1 MKNML
6 QQYFPMIRTK
16 GELMSEIKKRS
27 VLSREFYSWKQEAR
41 KEFID
46 FCTGAKGVKM
56 MYDFIS
62 KEILNPEVVPER
74 VDELLSLLLGQEVH
88 VKDVLPNDGTRIAD
102 ESALVIMDIVVELQD
117 KSIVNLEVQ
126 KIGYKF
132 PGARSAC
139 YSADLLMRQYKKV
152 RSKRKKKFNYN
163 DIKDVYTIVL
173 FEQSP
178 GAFHEF
184 PDNYLH
190 QFHQCSN
197 TGLKLNL
204 LQKYLFVPLDI
215 FLDSLQYKDIKIQ
228 NRLDAWLAFLGSDAP
243 EIIIDII
250 EQYPDFK
257 EMYQQVYDICRNI
270 EEVMGMFSKELLE
283 MDRNTV
289 ELMIDEMQDEI
300 KQQKEVIEKKDTII
314 QKNEA
319 ALKEKDEALQQ
330 NKKVIQQKDS
340 ELQEMQEKMK
350 ELQEQLEQLQK

>member
-16 GELMSEIKKRS
+16 EELMSEIKKRS

-56 MYDFIS
+56 MYDFVS

-228 NRLDAWLAFLGSDAP
+228 NRLDAWLAFLGSDDP

-300 KQQKEVIEKKDTII
+300 KQQKEVIE
-314 QKNEA
+314 
-319 ALKEKDEALQQ
+319 Q
-330 NKKVIQQKDS
+330 NKEVIRESKEVIQQKDR
-340 ELQEMQEKMK
+340 ELQEMQQKMK
-350 ELQEQLEQLQK
+350 ELQEELERTKGLK

>member
-16 GELMSEIKKRS
+16 EELMSEIKKSS
-27 VLSREFYSWKQEAR
+27 VLCREFYRWKQEAR

-190 QFHQCSN
+190 QFQQCSN

-204 LQKYLFVPLDI
+204 LQKYLFIPLDI
-215 FLDSLQYKDIKIQ
+215 FLKSLQYKDIKIQ
-228 NRLDAWLAFLGSDAP
+228 NRLDAWLAFLGSDDP

-300 KQQKEVIEKKDTII
+300 KQQKEVIE
-314 QKNEA
+314 
-319 ALKEKDEALQQ
+319 Q
-330 NKKVIQQKDS
+330 NKEVIRESKEVIQQKDS
-340 ELQEMQEKMK
+340 ELQEMQQKIK
-350 ELQEQLEQLQK
+350 ELQEELERTKGLK

>member
-16 GELMSEIKKRS
+16 EELMSEIKKRS

-41 KEFID
+41 KEFVD

-152 RSKRKKKFNYN
+152 RGKRKKKFNYN

-215 FLDSLQYKDIKIQ
+215 FLKSLQYKDIKIQ
-228 NRLDAWLAFLGSDAP
+228 NRLDAWLAFLGSDDP

-257 EMYQQVYDICRNI
+257 KMYQQVYDICRNI

-283 MDRNTV
+283 MDKNTV

-300 KQQKEVIEKKDTII
+300 KQQKEVIE
-314 QKNEA
+314 
-319 ALKEKDEALQQ
+319 Q
-330 NKKVIQQKDS
+330 NKEVIRESKEVIQQKDS
-340 ELQEMQEKMK
+340 ELQEMQQKIK
-350 ELQEQLEQLQK
+350 ELQEELERTKGLKQL

>member
-16 GELMSEIKKRS
+16 EELMSEIKKS
-27 VLSREFYSWKQEAR
+27 SALSREFYSWEEDAR
-41 KEFID
+41 KEFVD

-62 KEILNPEVVPER
+62 KEILNPETVPER

-178 GAFHEF
+178 GVFHEF
-184 PDNYLH
+184 PDDYLH

-228 NRLDAWLAFLGSDAP
+228 NRLDAWLAFLGSDDP

-250 EQYPDFK
+250 ERYPDFK

-283 MDRNTV
+283 MDKNTV

-300 KQQKEVIEKKDTII
+300 KQQKEVIEEKDTII

-319 ALKEKDEALQQ
+319 ALKEKDETL
-330 NKKVIQQKDS
+330 QQKDS
-340 ELQEMQEKMK
+340 ELQEMQQKMK
-350 ELQEQLEQLQK
+350 EMQKQLEQLQK

>member
-16 GELMSEIKKRS
+16 EELMSEVKKS
-27 VLSREFYSWKQEAR
+27 SALSREFYSWEEDAR
-41 KEFID
+41 KEFVD

-62 KEILNPEVVPER
+62 KEILNPETVPER

-88 VKDVLPNDGTRIAD
+88 VRDVLPNDGTRIAD

-173 FEQSP
+173 FEHSP

-215 FLDSLQYKDIKIQ
+215 FLKSLQYKDIKIQ
-228 NRLDAWLAFLGSDAP
+228 NRLDAWLAFLGSDDP
-243 EIIIDII
+243 EIIINII
-250 EQYPDFK
+250 EKYPDFK

-283 MDRNTV
+283 MDKNTV

-300 KQQKEVIEKKDTII
+300 KQKNIELQEKD
-314 QKNEA
+314 A
-319 ALKEKDEALQQ
+319 ALQHKETALQQ
-330 NKKVIQQKDS
+330 KDN
-340 ELQEMQEKMK
+340 ELQEMQQKMK
-350 ELQEQLEQLQK
+350 ELQEQLERLQK

>member
-16 GELMSEIKKRS
+16 EGLMSEIKKSS
-27 VLSREFYSWKQEAR
+27 VLSKVFYSWEEEAR
-41 KEFID
+41 KEFVD

-62 KEILNPEVVPER
+62 KEILNPETVPER

-215 FLDSLQYKDIKIQ
+215 FLKSLQYKDSKIQ
-228 NRLDAWLAFLGSDAP
+228 SRLDAWLAFLGSDDP
-243 EIIIDII
+243 EIIINII
-250 EQYPDFK
+250 EKYPDFK

-283 MDRNTV
+283 MDKNTV

-300 KQQKEVIEKKDTII
+300 KQQKEVIE
-314 QKNEA
+314 
-319 ALKEKDEALQQ
+319 Q
-330 NKKVIQQKDS
+330 NKEVIRESKEVIQQKDN
-340 ELQEMQEKMK
+340 ELQEMQQKMK
-350 ELQEQLEQLQK
+350 ELQKQLERLQK

>member
-16 GELMSEIKKRS
+16 DERMSEIKKRS
-27 VLSREFYSWKQEAR
+27 ILSREFYSWKQEAR

-62 KEILNPEVVPER
+62 KEILNPEIVPER
-74 VDELLSLLLGQEVH
+74 VDELLSLLLGQEVR

-152 RSKRKKKFNYN
+152 RGKRKKKFNYN

-228 NRLDAWLAFLGSDAP
+228 NRLDAWLAFLGSDDP

-300 KQQKEVIEKKDTII
+300 KQQKEVIEEKDTTI

-330 NKKVIQQKDS
+330 KDS
-340 ELQEMQEKMK
+340 ELQEMQQKMK
-350 ELQEQLEQLQK
+350 ELQEELERTKGLK

>member
-16 GELMSEIKKRS
+16 EELMSEIKKSS
-27 VLSREFYSWKQEAR
+27 VLSREFYSWKSEAR

-178 GAFHEF
+178 GVFHEF
-184 PDNYLH
+184 PDDYLH

-228 NRLDAWLAFLGSDAP
+228 NRLDAWLAFLGSDNP

-250 EQYPDFK
+250 ERYPDFK

-300 KQQKEVIEKKDTII
+300 KQQKEVIEEKDTII

-319 ALKEKDEALQQ
+319 ELKEKDEVL
-330 NKKVIQQKDS
+330 QQKDS
-340 ELQEMQEKMK
+340 ELQEMQQKMK

>member
-1 MKNML
+1 MPMKNML

-16 GELMSEIKKRS
+16 EELMSEIKKRS
-27 VLSREFYSWKQEAR
+27 ILSREFYSWKQEAR
-41 KEFID
+41 KEFVD

-56 MYDFIS
+56 MYDFVS

-178 GAFHEF
+178 EAFHEF
-184 PDNYLH
+184 PDDYLH

-228 NRLDAWLAFLGSDAP
+228 NRLDAWLAFLGSDDP

-300 KQQKEVIEKKDTII
+300 KQQKEVIE
-314 QKNEA
+314 
-319 ALKEKDEALQQ
+319 Q
-330 NKKVIQQKDS
+330 NKEVIRESKEVIQQKDR
-340 ELQEMQEKMK
+340 ELQEMQQKMK
-350 ELQEQLEQLQK
+350 ELQEELERTKGLK

>member
-1 MKNML
+1 MPMKNML

-16 GELMSEIKKRS
+16 EELMSEIRKGS

-74 VDELLSLLLGQEVH
+74 VDELLSLH

-184 PDNYLH
+184 PDDYLH

-228 NRLDAWLAFLGSDAP
+228 NRLDAWLAFLGSDDP

-250 EQYPDFK
+250 ERYPDFK

-300 KQQKEVIEKKDTII
+300 KQQKETIQEKDD
-314 QKNEA
+314 

-330 NKKVIQQKDS
+330 KDS
-340 ELQEMQEKMK
+340 ELQEMQQKMK

>member
-16 GELMSEIKKRS
+16 EELMSEIKKS
-27 VLSREFYSWKQEAR
+27 SALSREFYSWEEDAR
-41 KEFID
+41 KEFVD

-62 KEILNPEVVPER
+62 KEILNPETVPER

-152 RSKRKKKFNYN
+152 HSKRKKKFNYN

-215 FLDSLQYKDIKIQ
+215 FLKSLQYKDIKIQ
-228 NRLDAWLAFLGSDAP
+228 NRLDAWLAFLGSDDP

-250 EQYPDFK
+250 ERYPDFK

-283 MDRNTV
+283 MDKNTV

-300 KQQKEVIEKKDTII
+300 KQQKEVIEEKDTII

-319 ALKEKDEALQQ
+319 ALKEKDETL
-330 NKKVIQQKDS
+330 QQKDS
-340 ELQEMQEKMK
+340 ELQEMQQKMK
-350 ELQEQLEQLQK
+350 DLQEELERTKDLK

>member
-16 GELMSEIKKRS
+16 EELMSEIKKSS
-27 VLSREFYSWKQEAR
+27 VLSREFYSWEPEAR
-41 KEFID
+41 KKFID

-62 KEILNPEVVPER
+62 KEILNPETVPER

-88 VKDVLPNDGTRIAD
+88 V
-102 ESALVIMDIVVELQD
+102 
-117 KSIVNLEVQ
+117 
-126 KIGYKF
+126 
-132 PGARSAC
+132 
-139 YSADLLMRQYKKV
+139 
-152 RSKRKKKFNYN
+152 
-163 DIKDVYTIVL
+163 KDVYTIVL

-228 NRLDAWLAFLGSDAP
+228 NRLDAWLAFLGSDDP

-250 EQYPDFK
+250 ERYPDFK

-300 KQQKEVIEKKDTII
+300 KQQKEVI
-314 QKNEA
+314 
-319 ALKEKDEALQQ
+319 
-330 NKKVIQQKDS
+330 QQKDS
-340 ELQEMQEKMK
+340 ELQEMQQKMK
-350 ELQEQLEQLQK
+350 DLQEELERTKDLK

>member
-16 GELMSEIKKRS
+16 EELMSEIKKRS

-56 MYDFIS
+56 MYDFVS

-74 VDELLSLLLGQEVH
+74 VDELLSLLLGQQVH

-228 NRLDAWLAFLGSDAP
+228 NRLDAWLAFLGSDDP

-300 KQQKEVIEKKDTII
+300 KQQKEVIE
-314 QKNEA
+314 
-319 ALKEKDEALQQ
+319 Q
-330 NKKVIQQKDS
+330 NKEVIRESKEVIQQKDR
-340 ELQEMQEKMK
+340 ELQEMQQKMK
-350 ELQEQLEQLQK
+350 ELQEELERTKGLK

>member
-1 MKNML
+1 M
-6 QQYFPMIRTK
+6 
-16 GELMSEIKKRS
+16 
-27 VLSREFYSWKQEAR
+27 
-41 KEFID
+41 
-46 FCTGAKGVKM
+46 
-56 MYDFIS
+56 
-62 KEILNPEVVPER
+62 
-74 VDELLSLLLGQEVH
+74 
-88 VKDVLPNDGTRIAD
+88 
-102 ESALVIMDIVVELQD
+102 
-117 KSIVNLEVQ
+117 NLEVQ

-163 DIKDVYTIVL
+163 DIKDVCTIVL

-184 PDNYLH
+184 PDDYLH

-197 TGLKLNL
+197 TGLQLNL

-215 FLDSLQYKDIKIQ
+215 FLDSLKYKDIKIQ
-228 NRLDAWLAFLGSDAP
+228 NRLDAWLAFLGSDDP
-243 EIIIDII
+243 EIIMDLT
-250 EQYPDFK
+250 ERYPEFK

-300 KQQKEVIEKKDTII
+300 KQQKETIQEKDD
-314 QKNEA
+314 
-319 ALKEKDEALQQ
+319 ALKEKDEVL
-330 NKKVIQQKDS
+330 QQKDS
-340 ELQEMQEKMK
+340 ELQEMQQKMK

>member
-1 MKNML
+1 MKNIL

-16 GELMSEIKKRS
+16 EELMSEIKKHS

-41 KEFID
+41 KEFVD

-56 MYDFIS
+56 MYDFVS

-74 VDELLSLLLGQEVH
+74 VDELLSLLLDQEVH

-184 PDNYLH
+184 PDDYLH

-228 NRLDAWLAFLGSDAP
+228 NRLDAWLAFLGSDDP

-257 EMYQQVYDICRNI
+257 KMYQQVYDICRNI

-283 MDRNTV
+283 MDKNTV

-300 KQQKEVIEKKDTII
+300 KQQKEVIEEKDTTI

-330 NKKVIQQKDS
+330 KDS
-340 ELQEMQEKMK
+340 ELQEMQQKMK
-350 ELQEQLEQLQK
+350 ELQEELERTKGLK

>member
-1 MKNML
+1 MPMKNML

-16 GELMSEIKKRS
+16 EELTSEIKKSS
-27 VLSREFYSWKQEAR
+27 VLSREFYSWKPEAR

-56 MYDFIS
+56 MYDFVS

-178 GAFHEF
+178 GVFHEF
-184 PDNYLH
+184 PDDYLH

-228 NRLDAWLAFLGSDAP
+228 NRLDAWLAFLGSDDP

-300 KQQKEVIEKKDTII
+300 KQQKEVIEEKDTII

-319 ALKEKDEALQQ
+319 ELKEKDEVL
-330 NKKVIQQKDS
+330 QQKDS
-340 ELQEMQEKMK
+340 ELQEMQQKMK

>member
-1 MKNML
+1 
-6 QQYFPMIRTK
+6 
-16 GELMSEIKKRS
+16 
-27 VLSREFYSWKQEAR
+27 
-41 KEFID
+41 
-46 FCTGAKGVKM
+46 M
-56 MYDFIS
+56 MYDFVS

-228 NRLDAWLAFLGSDAP
+228 NRLDAWLAFLGSDDP

-319 ALKEKDEALQQ
+319 ALKEKDETL
-330 NKKVIQQKDS
+330 QQKDS
-340 ELQEMQEKMK
+340 ELQEMQKKMK
-350 ELQEQLEQLQK
+350 EMQEQLEQLQK

>member
-1 MKNML
+1 MPMKNML

-16 GELMSEIKKRS
+16 EELMSEIKKRS
-27 VLSREFYSWKQEAR
+27 ILSREFYSWKQEAR
-41 KEFID
+41 KEFVD

-184 PDNYLH
+184 PDDYLH

-228 NRLDAWLAFLGSDAP
+228 NRLDAWLAFLGSDDP

-300 KQQKEVIEKKDTII
+300 KQQKEVIE
-314 QKNEA
+314 
-319 ALKEKDEALQQ
+319 Q
-330 NKKVIQQKDS
+330 NKEVIRESKEVIQQKDR
-340 ELQEMQEKMK
+340 ELQEMQQKMK
-350 ELQEQLEQLQK
+350 ELQEELEKQKAQSNYSNHKN

>member
-16 GELMSEIKKRS
+16 EELMSEIKKSS
-27 VLSREFYSWKQEAR
+27 VLSREFYSWKPEAR

-178 GAFHEF
+178 EPFHEF
-184 PDNYLH
+184 PDDYLH

-228 NRLDAWLAFLGSDAP
+228 NRLDAWLAFLGSDDP

-250 EQYPDFK
+250 ERYPDFK

-300 KQQKEVIEKKDTII
+300 KQQKEVIEEKDTII

-319 ALKEKDEALQQ
+319 ELKEKDEVL
-330 NKKVIQQKDS
+330 QQKDS
-340 ELQEMQEKMK
+340 ELQEMQQKMK

>member
-1 MKNML
+1 MPMKNML

-16 GELMSEIKKRS
+16 EELMSEIKKSS
-27 VLSREFYSWKQEAR
+27 VLSREFYSWKPEAR

-173 FEQSP
+173 
-178 GAFHEF
+178 
-184 PDNYLH
+184 DDYLH

-228 NRLDAWLAFLGSDAP
+228 NRLDAWLAFLGSDDP

-250 EQYPDFK
+250 ERYPDFK

-300 KQQKEVIEKKDTII
+300 KQQKETIQEKDD
-314 QKNEA
+314 

-330 NKKVIQQKDS
+330 KDS
-340 ELQEMQEKMK
+340 ELQEMQQKMK

>member
-16 GELMSEIKKRS
+16 EELMSEIKKRS
-27 VLSREFYSWKQEAR
+27 ILSREFYSWKQEAR
-41 KEFID
+41 KEFVD

-184 PDNYLH
+184 PDDYLH

-228 NRLDAWLAFLGSDAP
+228 NRLDAWLAFLGSDDP

-257 EMYQQVYDICRNI
+257 KMYQQVYDICRNI

-283 MDRNTV
+283 MDKNTV

-300 KQQKEVIEKKDTII
+300 KQQKEVIE
-314 QKNEA
+314 
-319 ALKEKDEALQQ
+319 Q
-330 NKKVIQQKDS
+330 NKEVIRESKEVIQQKDS
-340 ELQEMQEKMK
+340 ELQEMQQKMK
-350 ELQEQLEQLQK
+350 ELQEELERTKGLK

>member
-16 GELMSEIKKRS
+16 EELMSEIKKSS
-27 VLSREFYSWKQEAR
+27 VLSREFYSWKPEAR

-184 PDNYLH
+184 PDDYLH

-228 NRLDAWLAFLGSDAP
+228 NRQDAWLAFLGSDDP

-250 EQYPDFK
+250 ERYPDFK

-300 KQQKEVIEKKDTII
+300 KQQKEVIEEKDTII

-319 ALKEKDEALQQ
+319 ELKEKDEVL
-330 NKKVIQQKDS
+330 QQKDS
-340 ELQEMQEKMK
+340 ELQEMQQKMK

>member
-16 GELMSEIKKRS
+16 EELMSEIRKGS

-184 PDNYLH
+184 PDDYLH

-250 EQYPDFK
+250 ERYPDFK

-300 KQQKEVIEKKDTII
+300 KQQKEVIEEKDTII

-319 ALKEKDEALQQ
+319 ELKEKDEVL
-330 NKKVIQQKDS
+330 QQKDS
-340 ELQEMQEKMK
+340 ELQEMQQKMK

>member
-16 GELMSEIKKRS
+16 EELMSEIKKSS

-62 KEILNPEVVPER
+62 KEILNPETVPER

-184 PDNYLH
+184 PDDYLH

-228 NRLDAWLAFLGSDAP
+228 NRLDAWLAFLGSDDP

-250 EQYPDFK
+250 EKYPDFK

-283 MDRNTV
+283 MDKNTV

-300 KQQKEVIEKKDTII
+300 KQQKEVIEQNKEVI
-314 QKNEA
+314 QEKEV

-330 NKKVIQQKDS
+330 KDS
-340 ELQEMQEKMK
+340 ELQEMQQKMK
-350 ELQEQLEQLQK
+350 DLQKKLEQLQK